1 MQVLVAGVR
10 AAAPFL
16 DLDAS
21 IDDTGERGLLSIAF
35 APDYATSGLF
45 YVFYTAND
53 GTLTVREGQRSA
65 DPQRGTLGRTLFTI
79 PHPATN
85 HNGGQLA
92 FGPDGR
98 LYVST
103 GDGATSSN
111 AQDLGSRL
119 GKVLRLDPRVTTTPE
134 IWALGL
140 RNPWRFSFD
149 RGTGRMVIG
158 DVGEGT
164 NEEIDVAPS
173 TGGNFGWSTCEGTSP
188 TPCPLAGAIAPVLN
202 LPHTDGYSAVI
213 GGFVVR
219 DPGLPTLLGR
229 YLFGDQSK
237 GTLLSA
243 ALGSDTIP
251 RVEGSLPV
259 GAPTSLG
266 EDACGH
272 VYVAQGGGAV
282 SRIDDVPGAPC
293 AGGPAVAPVAP
304 AAPGGTGA
312 RGCGLR
318 VRVPRIQ
325 PAGRVKLRLRARR
338 ACTRDAAGA
347 RLPRRGA
354 SRSGPAGRGS
364 CGSPRPASGCAGSS
378 GATGSSA
385 CGSASAPATRPATAG
400 SSGSGRASVNGE
412 RRWRD
417 PPRRPTASQRILPR
431 PFLGFGPSGPV
442 LDALQT
448 VHKTGTRHPSVPSD
462 KRPDTRFP
470 VCRVDQAPREAASG
484 SRIAFVSGALR

>member
-1 MQVLVAGVR
+1 MRRRALTKVGDFAEPVHVAGPPGDPSRLFVVEKAGRVQVLVAGVR
-10 AAAPFL
+10 AAVPFL

-21 IDDTGERGLLSIAF
+21 VDATGERGLLSIAF

-53 GTLTVREGQRSA
+53 GTLTVREGRRSA

-134 IWALGL
+134 IWAYGL

-149 RGTGRMVIG
+149 RATGAMVIG

-164 NEEIDVAPS
+164 NEEIDVAPA
-173 TGGNFGWSTCEGTSP
+173 TGGNFGWSTCEGTNP
-188 TPCPLAGAIAPVLN
+188 TPCPLAGAVAPVLN

-243 ALGSDTIP
+243 ALGSDTVP
-251 RVEGSLPV
+251 RAEGTLPV
-259 GAPTSLG
+259 SAPTSLG

-293 AGGPAVAPVAP
+293 ASGPGVAPPVAP

-325 PAGRVKLRLRARR
+325 RAGRLKLRLRARR
-338 ACTRDAAGA
+338 ACSVTLRARGFRARRVTVRAGRARVVRITPTRKRLRRLERGDRVKRVRITVRTRDAAG
-347 RLPRRGA
+347 RRGVQ
-354 SRSGPAGRGS
+354 RV
-364 CGSPRPASGCAGSS
+364 
-378 GATGSSA
+378 
-385 CGSASAPATRPATAG
+385 
-400 SSGSGRASVNGE
+400 RA
-412 RRWRD
+412 
-417 PPRRPTASQRILPR
+417 
-431 PFLGFGPSGPV
+431 
-442 LDALQT
+442 
-448 VHKTGTRHPSVPSD
+448 
-462 KRPDTRFP
+462 
-470 VCRVDQAPREAASG
+470 RVR
-484 SRIAFVSGALR
+484 

>member
-1 MQVLVAGVR
+1 MRAALAAALVLALIPAAAQAAPRLTTVGDFADPVHVAGPPGDPSRLFVVEKAGRVQVLVGGVR

-65 DPQRGTLGRTLFTI
+65 DPQRGTIGRTLFTI

-111 AQDLGSRL
+111 GQDPGSRL
-119 GKVLRLDPRVTTTPE
+119 GKVLRLDPRVTTAPE

-158 DVGEGT
+158 DVGEST

-243 ALGSDTIP
+243 ALGSDTVP

-304 AAPGGTGA
+304 VAPGATGA

-338 ACTRDAAGA
+338 ACTVTLRARGFRLRRVSLRAGRARIVRITPTRKRLRRLEQGDRVKRVRIRVRTRDAAGDRGIQRVRA
-347 RLPRRGA
+347 RVR
-354 SRSGPAGRGS
+354 
-364 CGSPRPASGCAGSS
+364 
-378 GATGSSA
+378 
-385 CGSASAPATRPATAG
+385 
-400 SSGSGRASVNGE
+400 
-412 RRWRD
+412 
-417 PPRRPTASQRILPR
+417 
-431 PFLGFGPSGPV
+431 
-442 LDALQT
+442 
-448 VHKTGTRHPSVPSD
+448 
-462 KRPDTRFP
+462 
-470 VCRVDQAPREAASG
+470 
-484 SRIAFVSGALR
+484 

>member
-1 MQVLVAGVR
+1 MRAALAAALVLALIPAAADAAPRLTKVGDFAEPVHVAGPPGDPSRLFVVEKAGRVQVLVAGVR
-10 AAAPFL
+10 AAVPFL

-21 IDDTGERGLLSIAF
+21 VDATGERGLLSIAF

-53 GTLTVREGQRSA
+53 GTLTVREGRRSA

-134 IWALGL
+134 IWAYGL

-149 RGTGRMVIG
+149 RATGAMVIG

-164 NEEIDVAPS
+164 NEEIDVAPA
-173 TGGNFGWSTCEGTSP
+173 TGGNFGWSTCEGTNP
-188 TPCPLAGAIAPVLN
+188 TPCPLAGAVAPVLN

-243 ALGSDTIP
+243 ALGSDTVP
-251 RVEGSLPV
+251 RAEGTLPV
-259 GAPTSLG
+259 SAPTSLG

-282 SRIDDVPGAPC
+282 SRIDDVAGAPC
-293 AGGPAVAPVAP
+293 ASGPGVAPPVAP
-304 AAPGGTGA
+304 AAPGGTGRA
-312 RGCGLR
+312 
-318 VRVPRIQ
+318 
-325 PAGRVKLRLRARR
+325 RLRAAGPRAADPARR
-338 ACTRDAAGA
+338 APEAAAPRAPGVQRDAAGA
-347 RLPRRGA
+347 RLPRAARHGPGRPGAGRADHADPQAAAPARAGRPGQARADHRPHPRRGRQARGA
-354 SRSGPAGRGS
+354 AGPGARPLTAKGGGATLLVAPPPLSESFRAPSLGSGP
-364 CGSPRPASGCAGSS
+364 
-378 GATGSSA
+378 
-385 CGSASAPATRPATAG
+385 
-400 SSGSGRASVNGE
+400 
-412 RRWRD
+412 
-417 PPRRPTASQRILPR
+417 
-431 PFLGFGPSGPV
+431 
-442 LDALQT
+442 
-448 VHKTGTRHPSVPSD
+448 
-462 KRPDTRFP
+462 
-470 VCRVDQAPREAASG
+470 
-484 SRIAFVSGALR
+484 